1 MDDELDEGAA
11 PGTGTEAGPSLQ
23 EQALASIGLG
33 DDGGSDDDT
42 GGAPDAGAAGTAD
55 AGQAADGQALPAAG
69 TEGAP
74 AAAAAAATPPAD
86 PAKQPA
92 NELYAPLP
100 EHNPRKTHERFQKL
114 IEGHKEL
121 DAKVKE
127 LEPLATQ
134 ARELQAKVQEHEQ
147 GWQVF
152 QEMGFRGEEAVQDL
166 QQFAH
171 YRNALSSGNWDA
183 AAAVIAEQVRQ
194 LTLLSGRQINVNA
207 LSGFPDLNER
217 VQAGAIDEQTALEL
231 ARGRHQQAQQQQ
243 FAQRQQQTHQHSQ
256 QQAQAIQQ
264 GAAQVDQVV
273 QQLVRDPDY
282 AKVEPELVKHLE
294 YIKANYLPH
303 QWAGEI
309 KRTYETEK
317 RILQLAARGQTTA
330 PAPQP
335 LRGNGHGGGNPAPTT
350 MAEAALQ
357 VVGLG

>member
-1 MDDELDEGAA
+1 MDDDLDEGAT
-11 PGTGTEAGPSLQ
+11 PGTDTGPSLQ
-23 EQALASIGLG
+23 EQALASVGLG
-33 DDGGSDDDT
+33 DDGETGDDT
-42 GGAPDAGAAGTAD
+42 GGALDAGAVGD
-55 AGQAADGQALPAAG
+55 GQAADGQALPAAV

-74 AAAAAAATPPAD
+74 AAPAAAAAPPAD
-86 PAKQPA
+86 PAKQA

-217 VQAGAIDEQTALEL
+217 VQTGAIDEPTALEL
-231 ARGRHQQAQQQQ
+231 ARARHQQAQQQQ
-243 FAQRQQQTHQHSQ
+243 YAQRQQQTHQHTQ
-256 QQAQAIQQ
+256 QQVQAVQQ

-273 QQLVRDPDY
+273 QQLLRDPDY
-282 AKVEPELVKHLE
+282 AKVEPELMKHLE
-294 YIKANYLPH
+294 HIKANYLPH
-303 QWAGEI
+303 QWANEI
-309 KRTYETEK
+309 KRTYDTEK

-335 LRGNGHGGGNPAPTT
+335 LRGNGHGGGNPAPAS
-350 MAEAALQ
+350 MADAALQ
-357 VVGLG
+357 AIGLV